1 MSSKKAEQ
9 LQNAISFEE
18 LKTSA
23 DLEDSEPL
31 SNHQGSLFA
40 LTEEEYETIRAIVD
54 EKNVSKPP
62 ETPLEYHKRDALR
75 ELFLEEEALD
85 DVLRRLK
92 RKKNIVLQGPPGVG
106 KTFLAK
112 PLAYL
117 SLGSK
122 DKSRIEMI
130 QFHQSYSYEDF
141 IQGFRPL
148 ERGGFALKP
157 GIFYSFCRKA
167 QRDSNNDYFFI
178 IDEIN
183 RGNLSKIFGELML
196 LLEHDKR
203 GPEFAIPL
211 AYSETADDTFYIPAN
226 LYFIGTMNTA
236 DRSLSI
242 VDYALRRRFGFI
254 NLHPQFDS
262 PGFVRN
268 LKVAG
273 AASGLIEKIQKR
285 IKSLNQTIADDTRNL
300 GLGFRIGH
308 SYFCP
313 IDGLQPDETWYLD
326 VIDAEIKPLLDEYW
340 VDNPSMV
347 ADAIGELTA

>member
-1 MSSKKAEQ
+1 MNSANYKTVRVALDCLPRSGWKVYKG
-9 LQNAISFEE
+9 SCRSPFENGTE
-18 LKTSA
+18 HYLIQA
-23 DLEDSEPL
+23 GFL
-31 SNHQGSLFA
+31 SNDWGEA
-40 LTEEEYETIRAIVD
+40 YTEEEYETIRAIVD

-157 GIFYSFCRKA
+157 Y
-167 QRDSNNDYFFI
+167 
-178 IDEIN
+178 
-183 RGNLSKIFGELML
+183 L
-196 LLEHDKR
+196 L
-203 GPEFAIPL
+203 F
-211 AYSETADDTFYIPAN
+211 
-226 LYFIGTMNTA
+226 
-236 DRSLSI
+236 
-242 VDYALRRRFGFI
+242 
-254 NLHPQFDS
+254 
-262 PGFVRN
+262 
-268 LKVAG
+268 
-273 AASGLIEKIQKR
+273 
-285 IKSLNQTIADDTRNL
+285 
-300 GLGFRIGH
+300 
-308 SYFCP
+308 
-313 IDGLQPDETWYLD
+313 
-326 VIDAEIKPLLDEYW
+326 LL
-340 VDNPSMV
+340 
-347 ADAIGELTA
+347 